1 MRAQNSHALGRFHP
15 SPLVPLPVEGRGK
28 LALVNVRS
36 LAFCYW
42 FVALVSIGLLCRAA
56 TLSEQFNTDPRA
68 RGWGNSGDTNLFR
81 WNATNQNLEVTWDSS
96 RTNSFFHWPLGTIV
110 TKSDDFSLAFDLRL
124 RDITIGTSSN
134 RPDTF
139 EIAIGFMNS
148 TNLTRANYF
157 RGAGV
162 SATYGVRNTLEFDY
176 FPPTAVIQPTFAP
189 TAISS
194 NNVIKFSDNRVLMTT
209 NDLFRIA
216 MTYTASNQ
224 TLKTT
229 VTRNGVPYGEPPSN
243 TLKDL
248 VLTTHPDFRV
258 DRLAIMNYNDAIQ
271 VGPPQF
277 WGSILAHGTVDNIVT
292 TVPDSAVMSLT
303 GTRSNGTWRATFV
316 SKTNW
321 FYVLERT
328 TDFASWNGV
337 SATNSGTGGI
347 ILLEEANAPTG
358 EAFYRVR
365 ARRQ

>member
-1 MRAQNSHALGRFHP
+1 
-15 SPLVPLPVEGRGK
+15 
-28 LALVNVRS
+28 LA
-36 LAFCYW
+36 AF
-42 FVALVSIGLLCRAA
+42 VLSALLCRAA
-56 TLSEQFNTDPRA
+56 TLSEEFDVDPRA
-68 RGWGNSGDTNLFR
+68 HGWRNSGDTNLFR
-81 WNATNQNLEVTWDSS
+81 WNPTNRNLEVTWDSS
-96 RTNSFFHWPLGTIV
+96 RTNSFFHWPLGTVV
-110 TKSDDFSLAFDLRL
+110 TKADDFSLSFDLRL
-124 RDITIGTSSN
+124 RDIAIGTSSN

-148 TNLTRANYF
+148 TNLTHVNYF

-162 SATYGVRNTLEFDY
+162 SATYGVRNTVEFDY

-194 NNVIKFSDNRVLMTT
+194 NNVIKFSDNRLEMTT
-209 NDLFRIA
+209 NDLFHIA

-224 TLKTT
+224 TLKTA

-258 DRLAIMNYNDAIQ
+258 DRLAIMNYSDAIQ

-277 WGSILAHGTVDNIVT
+277 WGSILAHGTVDNIVA
-292 TVPDSAVMSLT
+292 TVPDSPVTLLT
-303 GTRSNGTWRATFV
+303 GMRSNGAWRATFV

-321 FYVLERT
+321 FYALERT
-328 TDFASWNGV
+328 TDFASWNAV
-337 SATNSGTGGI
+337 SPTNSGTGGT
-347 ILLEEANAPTG
+347 ILLEETNAPADG
-358 EAFYRVR
+358 GFYRVR